1 MRTDTELARP
11 KQAARYAD
19 RVVDVDLYS
28 ISILFKPHPMTA
40 LLVLLAFVVLVAL
53 YAVGIYN
60 KLVKLKN
67 LVAEAWSG
75 IDVQLKKRY
84 DLIPNLVETVKGYAT
99 HEKETFE
106 SVTRARAAA
115 QQATTVEGQQA
126 AEKALGGALVNLMAV
141 AERYPELKANTNFL
155 ELQNM
160 LSVVEGDLEKARR
173 YYNGNVRELN
183 TLIESFPS
191 NVIANMFS
199 FVKSA
204 FFELDNPAEKVAP
217 SVKFN

>member
-1 MRTDTELARP
+1 MLP
-11 KQAARYAD
+11 
-19 RVVDVDLYS
+19 
-28 ISILFKPHPMTA
+28 
-40 LLVLLAFVVLVAL
+40 LLVLLALVILIAL
-53 YAVGIYN
+53 YAVAIYN

-84 DLIPNLVETVKGYAT
+84 DLIPNLVETVKGYAA

-106 SVTRARAAA
+106 NVTKARAAA

-126 AEKALGGALVNLMAV
+126 AENKLNGALMNLMAV
-141 AERYPELKANTNFL
+141 AERYPDLKASTNFL

-160 LSVVEGDLEKARR
+160 LSVVEGDIEKSRR
-173 YYNGNVRELN
+173 YYNGNVREQN

-191 NVIANMFS
+191 NLIANAFG
-199 FVKSA
+199 FAKSA
-204 FFELDNPAEKVAP
+204 FFELDNPAHKENP
-217 SVKFN
+217 TVKFA